1 MSMVYIHT
9 WRMQNNSKAR
19 LRFTAVVNFNSKLPQ
34 HVQDINILMVT
45 SQWEGRGGE
54 REVEEDGGVQEGG
67 GGRLRCTSSL
77 YEAESK

>member
-1 MSMVYIHT
+1 
-9 WRMQNNSKAR
+9 MQNNSKAR

-45 SQWEGRGGE
+45 SQWEGRGGQE
-54 REVEEDGGVQEGG
+54 GGGGRWGVQEGG
-67 GGRLRCTSSL
+67 GGRLRCTSSV

>member
-1 MSMVYIHT
+1 MVYIHT

-54 REVEEDGGVQEGG
+54 REVEEDGGGAR
-67 GGRLRCTSSL
+67 GRWRKTEVHKQSV
-77 YEAESK
+77 